1 MLVWSMATMSTVS
14 LAFDLEKVPLRAVD
28 PHVTEVVVPVEPFEF
43 PLKEV
48 FERTNGTVEELINR
62 DAPETEDAEGDE
74 DEDVEDGGD
83 GGDAGEKPKE
93 SKSSGRDKPELL
105 HYSEGVAPDEVIYAN
120 DVGDE
125 VKLDSKGRAY
135 PVGSDGRT
143 LMPSKKPSRYITPEE
158 WKREDIAREEAEE
171 EDWIAKRKGKKDK
184 KEKKAKKEKKD
195 KKKKEPD
202 ERAPKEMGAGL
213 KPWVDQKRKP
223 GHLGVRIK
231 LPQAPL
237 LLMMKS
243 QLMVMDPLMMNG
255 WNGKYLLASMRDQA
269 MSHQTDLSIH
279 MKHWYALRK
288 M

>member
-1 MLVWSMATMSTVS
+1 M
-14 LAFDLEKVPLRAVD
+14 
-28 PHVTEVVVPVEPFEF
+28 
-43 PLKEV
+43 
-48 FERTNGTVEELINR
+48 NR

-74 DEDVEDGGD
+74 DEDGEDGGD
-83 GGDAGEKPKE
+83 GGDAEEKPKE
-93 SKSSGRDKPELL
+93 S
-105 HYSEGVAPDEVIYAN
+105 GVASDEVIYAN

-125 VKLDSKGRAY
+125 VKLNSKGRAY
-135 PVGSDGRT
+135 PVGSDGRK
-143 LMPSKKPSRYITPEE
+143 LIPSKRPSRYITPEE
-158 WKREDIAREEAEE
+158 WKREALTKAADDIAREEVEE

-202 ERAPKEMGAGL
+202 ERAPKEMGACL
-213 KPWVDQKRKP
+213 KPWVDQKRKL

-231 LPQAPL
+231 LPQVPL
-237 LLMMKS
+237 LPMMKF

-255 WNGKYLLASMRDQA
+255 WNGKNLLASMRGQA

-279 MKHWYALRK
+279 MKHWYSLRK